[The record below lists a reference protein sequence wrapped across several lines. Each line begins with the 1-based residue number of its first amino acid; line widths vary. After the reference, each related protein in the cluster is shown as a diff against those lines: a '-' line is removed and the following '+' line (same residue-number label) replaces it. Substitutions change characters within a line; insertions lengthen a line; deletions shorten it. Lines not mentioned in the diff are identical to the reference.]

1 MALKKGLI
9 VLQKIFE
16 GQKQIFSG
24 LKKFLKHKNGCFHLK
39 KNFFRVKT
47 TESTFQKIFEA

>member
-24 LKKFLKHKNGCFHLK
+24 LKK
-39 KNFFRVKT
+39 
-47 TESTFQKIFEA
+47 IFEA